1 MIMLKTIL
9 IVFQVVDMA
18 TVFEVVAILE
28 KTPITPEILEVNF
41 VTRTLKE
48 LKS

>member
-1 MIMLKTIL
+1 MLTVL

-41 VTRTLKE
+41 VTHIKGTE
-48 LKS
+48 IM